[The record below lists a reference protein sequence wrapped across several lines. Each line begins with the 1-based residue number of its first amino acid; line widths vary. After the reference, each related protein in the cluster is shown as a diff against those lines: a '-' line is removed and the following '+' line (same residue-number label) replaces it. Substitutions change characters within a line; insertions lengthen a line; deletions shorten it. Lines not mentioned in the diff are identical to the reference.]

1 MNEKVVIIGFTVLD
15 KPESG
20 YPRIYLSDKPDCV

>member
-1 MNEKVVIIGFTVLD
+1 MCLINEKVVIIGFTVPD

-20 YPRIYLSDKPDCV
+20 YPWIYIV